1 LLLFFFWNFFPPN
14 LLDRKI
20 ENTKVGAPRGE
31 GRNHPQEEFSQ
42 IWLQVRE
49 ESRKFLTILLY
60 FGNLLEPM
68 NYPNMAIF
76 ILFLNNI
83 LEIWQL

>member
-31 GRNHPQEEFSQ
+31 GGNHPQEEFSQ